1 VELLCTGTVHLH
13 LHLCLAVASFM
24 WIVPAS
30 RALHNNP
37 PGWAGG
43 SRVAGLPRPA
53 QPWSAS
59 REGSHSTF
67 RALLVKVGHVK
78 RSETRRPDACGLV
91 AALTLRA
98 PSQPP
103 HAGTGAPMLGRAAP
117 CTRRLRSGGGR
128 QQQRRGPCPCPQPHI
143 CGAREGVN
151 GCKHC
156 GFYLA
161 KL

>member
-1 VELLCTGTVHLH
+1 MELLCTGTVHLH

-117 CTRRLRSGGGR
+117 CSLAPRARRAAVAGAHAPAARARRPG
-128 QQQRRGPCPCPQPHI
+128 QQRILRHGRGCR
-143 CGAREGVN
+143 AR
-151 GCKHC
+151 
-156 GFYLA
+156 
-161 KL
+161 